1 MFAGQ
6 RRAGLLDLMQAQ
18 MALDEDEDTQPPDVP
33 LEPGL
38 PALEESEDDVTQ
50 GQGDAQ
56 QG

>member
-1 MFAGQ
+1 
-6 RRAGLLDLMQAQ
+6 MQAQ
-18 MALDEDEDTQPPDVP
+18 MALDEDEDAQPPDVP